1 MPPVNSDTVPQLLKS
16 MSSCIQLTL
25 HDGGRTETNGSAC
38 SAPRPPDAPPGPA
51 AGAATVRKPLS
62 DLGPLLTHS
71 PFNYVT
77 STINGL
83 FLFEKRTHRLIHGED
98 WEFCKLEFNFM
109 ALQPC
114 VHKNHL
120 QSLFECR
127 VLSPSPGFQGRG
139 AGRGLGVCF
148 LRKYSV

>member
-51 AGAATVRKPLS
+51 AGAATVRKLLS

-71 PFNYVT
+71 SQLSELSFFLIIANLINNKKVVSHCCFNLPF
-77 STINGL
+77 
-83 FLFEKRTHRLIHGED
+83 
-98 WEFCKLEFNFM
+98 
-109 ALQPC
+109 
-114 VHKNHL
+114 
-120 QSLFECR
+120 FEC
-127 VLSPSPGFQGRG
+127 
-139 AGRGLGVCF
+139 
-148 LRKYSV
+148 